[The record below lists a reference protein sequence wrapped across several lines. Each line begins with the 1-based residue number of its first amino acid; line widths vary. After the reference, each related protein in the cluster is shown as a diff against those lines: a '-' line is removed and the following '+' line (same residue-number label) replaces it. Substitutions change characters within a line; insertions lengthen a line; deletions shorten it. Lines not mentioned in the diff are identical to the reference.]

1 MRGRGG
7 YPQGVRAV
15 ALLLLLAALACAAC
29 GPTSPTEA
37 GGADVDPVA
46 VLTVLPSPGQLRGE
60 PAAPADAGAL
70 QVALTGSPDPAI
82 AARVR
87 ERRPKAAAVRTW
99 SAPGGRELVA
109 AVSVWDSHL
118 IATGIGGDAAE
129 LLLSEDGAR
138 AWTPTGL
145 PGSRGARV
153 DAPGRQ
159 EQRLSFAVGPNS
171 LYVRSKGPVP
181 RDVVARTLR
190 RLILTTDAQE

>member
-1 MRGRGG
+1 MPAARG
-7 YPQGVRAV
+7 YPQGVRAL
-15 ALLLLLAALACAAC
+15 ALLLLLAALACAGC

-37 GGADVDPVA
+37 GGSDVDPVA

-60 PAAPADAGAL
+60 PAAPADADAL
-70 QVALTGSPDPAI
+70 QVALTGPPDPAI
-82 AARVR
+82 AARIR

-138 AWTPTGL
+138 AWTPPGL

-153 DAPGRQ
+153 DAPPE

-171 LYVRSKGPVP
+171 LSVRSKGPVP

-190 RLILTTDAQE
+190 RLILTTDARQ